1 MRIPRT
7 IAATLAA
14 VAVTGTLILTAGAAS
29 AVTGPSVTSGEQAG
43 YAAQGARFRF
53 VTETFTLPDATKFA
67 SEVAAVG
74 FSVQLISSENTWF
87 VFSFNT
93 TTSSGVYAASYANE
107 FNGGQSI
114 GSSGALGPNGWA
126 SAGDQVT
133 LSLYYDRAGHDHLT
147 ATDITTGEAHSV
159 AVAIPSTSYT
169 QARVGAEFGDTPSSL
184 VTYTPPGS
192 ETLLV
197 TFSGIRLTTY
207 SGHRSGLTSWWTH
220 RKVIMTSTGDS
231 SGVVEVRPHD
241 LSHVGS
247 VFQVFLEL

>member
-7 IAATLAA
+7 ITATLAA
-14 VAVTGTLILTAGAAS
+14 VAATGTLVLTAGAAS
-29 AVTGPSVTSGEQAG
+29 AVTGSRVTSGEQAG

-53 VTETFTLPDATKFA
+53 VTATFTLPDATQFA
-67 SEVAAVG
+67 SEIGAVG

-107 FNGGQSI
+107 FNAGQSI
-114 GSSGALGPNGWA
+114 GSHGALGPNGWA
-126 SAGDQVT
+126 SPGDRVA

-147 ATDITTGEAHSV
+147 ATDITTGEAHTV

-184 VTYTPPGS
+184 VTYVPPDS
-192 ETLLV
+192 ETPLV
-197 TFSGIRLTTY
+197 SFSGVRLTTY
-207 SGHRSGLTSWWTH
+207 SGHRSGLRSWWTH
-220 RKVIMTSTGDS
+220 RKVIMTSTGTS
-231 SGVVEVRPHD
+231 SGVVEVRPHN
-241 LSHVGS
+241 LSPSGS
-247 VFQVFLEL
+247 AFGVFLEP